1 MSQLTTNQPLGT
13 PTWIDLDVPDIE
25 AAQEFYGAVFGWEF
39 SAPGPGGYVLALLRG
54 HHVAGLRPVP
64 APASPDSAHW
74 RVHLATDDCDATARR
89 VTEAGGTIT
98 EGPLDKGEQG
108 RSAFG
113 VDPGGAAFG
122 LWQGGTLLGCEL
134 VNEPGSLLRN
144 DLTTPDPAPVRE
156 FYPKVFDFTLDG
168 NEDMADADF
177 TFLRRPDGH
186 EIGGIL
192 GVPGAP
198 AAVWGTLF
206 EVADADAAAERAR
219 AAGGAVKDPEDI
231 LYGRI
236 AEITDPFGA
245 MFVVGARPSDAPAS

>member
-1 MSQLTTNQPLGT
+1 MTRLTTDQPLGT
-13 PTWIDLDVPDIE
+13 PTWIDLDVVDVE
-25 AAQEFYGAVFGWEF
+25 AAKEFYGAVFGWEF
-39 SAPGPGGYVLALLRG
+39 SAPGPGGHVFALLRG
-54 HHVAGLRPVP
+54 SRAAGLRPVP
-64 APASPDSAHW
+64 APASPEPAHW
-74 RVHLATDDCDATARR
+74 RVHFATDDCDATARR
-89 VTEAGGTIT
+89 VTEAGGTVT
-98 EGPLDKGEQG
+98 AGPLDQGEHG
-108 RSAFG
+108 RVAHA

-122 LWQGGTLLGCEL
+122 LWQGGTLLGCER

-144 DLTTPDPAPVRE
+144 DLTTADPAPVRD
-156 FYPKVFDFTLDG
+156 FYTKVFDFTLDG

-198 AAVWGTLF
+198 AAAWGTLF
-206 EVADADAAAERAR
+206 EVADTDATANRAG
-219 AAGGAVKDPEDI
+219 AAGGTVKDPEDT

-245 MFVVGARPSDAPAS
+245 LFVVGARPSDAPVS

>member
-1 MSQLTTNQPLGT
+1 MSQVTTNQPLGT

-25 AAQEFYGAVFGWEF
+25 AAEAFYGAVFGWEF
-39 SAPGPGGYVLALLRG
+39 SAPGAGGYVLALLRG
-54 HHVAGLRPVP
+54 SRVAGLRPVP
-64 APASPDSAHW
+64 APASPGPALW

-89 VTEAGGTIT
+89 VTAAGGTLT

-108 RSAFG
+108 RAALA

-122 LWQGGTLLGCEL
+122 LWQGGALPGCEL

-156 FYPKVFDFTLDG
+156 FYTKVFDFTLDG

-192 GVPGAP
+192 GVPDAP
-198 AAVWGTLF
+198 DAAWGTLF
-206 EVADADAAAERAR
+206 EVADADGAVRRAV
-219 AAGGAVKDPEDI
+219 AAGGTSEGAEDT
-231 LYGRI
+231 LYARM
-236 AEITDPFGA
+236 AEITDPFGSV
-245 MFVVGARPSDAPAS
+245 FHVGARPTAAPSS